1 MDPWRKMF
9 MIQKLGPKRPTV
21 VKELCS
27 PELTFL
33 TSRFFV
39 KSNSYFNNQSPYKL
53 LWLTLY
59 FPRIILEVE
68 HGRFGSTFLRSLGET
83 LLPGWQMFH
92 RRLFP
97 IERWLVTRE
106 RCGHAYV
113 HTRVLLARAVRANF
127 SNFSKPTV
135 SPYQSNTVIL
145 PPFFNPGLS
154 CMECNYFVF
163 FPLIIS
169 WKLKM
174 AHELAELNKII

>member
-106 RCGHAYV
+106 RCVHASV

-127 SNFSKPTV
+127 SNF
-135 SPYQSNTVIL
+135 
-145 PPFFNPGLS
+145 NPGFS

-174 AHELAELNKII
+174 AHELAELYKII

>member
-106 RCGHAYV
+106 RCVHVSSHARVIGACCSREFLEFQPWAFV
-113 HTRVLLARAVRANF
+113 HGVQLLCF
-127 SNFSKPTV
+127 LS
-135 SPYQSNTVIL
+135 
-145 PPFFNPGLS
+145 FNNLVKTKDGPWAS
-154 CMECNYFVF
+154 RIV
-163 FPLIIS
+163 
-169 WKLKM
+169 
-174 AHELAELNKII
+174 